1 MADVSVNV
9 GVTGISQFK
18 SGMSDAQASIKG
30 IDAALKL
37 NEKQM
42 AANGRAEDAL
52 AAKTELLNRKL
63 EKQKEIA
70 KNAEKALKQMDDN
83 GVNKSGKAYQDM
95 QRKMIEAQSAMLDT
109 QAEIEQL
116 GTKAETASGK
126 TDQLA
131 TSLGGLSKKVSLEQV
146 SSVVNKISDGLE
158 KGAKKAVE
166 LGKAIW
172 ENITDTAR
180 FSDDTATQAM
190 MLNMNVEDYQAYKKV
205 FDTVGEITVQEW
217 QKAKQKV
224 QKAVLDTSDEQYDIF
239 AALGIGLRDV
249 NGKISPYY
257 NKYVTGTVRDWED
270 VFWDIGKALR
280 DKVESGELTQDQAD
294 VYANALFGKS
304 FANLNSMFSMGR
316 EEFER
321 QVDEQV
327 VASEEAIKKNAELND
342 TLIKLQS
349 DFTSLKD
356 EVLSGLAPALTDG
369 ANAIDSLLGKVM
381 DYLKTPE
388 GQEALKNMETA
399 VSGLFEDL
407 GKIDPE
413 QVVEGF
419 TGVFDKIVGGFK
431 WLDENKESIGNIL
444 KGVAIAWGA
453 AKITGGALD
462 ILKLVDGLKGLTGAG
477 AAAAAG
483 EAGAAAGTSFATGFT
498 NAFIAAAPMLASI
511 LGVTAVAITPAAAVM
526 EEVKKKWGE
535 DYERRMEAAGK
546 AGENE
551 SLIRTAAEAL
561 GKDGQV
567 DFGTVEELL
576 MGLQARKNQQKAELH
591 NMLNGSITAG
601 SSTWNVLNEFWNGA
615 ELDPTVVNELVQDI
629 TDAFAENANKAKV
642 PVEVQLPENVQSEIS
657 EQIGTVTVYVEPI
670 LGGTGYTKR
679 TPRRSPSPFGFA
691 NGLPNVPFD
700 GFYFLHQNEQVMPAR
715 EVASRNFSS
724 NMYVEKMIMNNGQ
737 DAEGLASRIAAE
749 NQRVMSGFGGV

>member
-18 SGMSDAQASIKG
+18 SGMADAQASIKG

-52 AAKTELLNRKL
+52 ASKTELLNKKL

-70 KNAEKALKQMDDN
+70 KNAEKALKQMEDN

-95 QRKMIEAQSAMLDT
+95 QRRMIEAQSAMLDT

-224 QKAVLDTSDEQYDIF
+224 QKAVLDTSDEQFDMF

-257 NKYVTGTVRDWED
+257 NKYVIGTVRDWED

-280 DKVESGELTQDQAD
+280 DKVASHELTQDQAD

-304 FANLNSMFSMGR
+304 FANLNSIFDMGR
-316 EEFER
+316 EEFQR
-321 QVDEQV
+321 QVDDQIT
-327 VASEEAIKKNAELND
+327 ASEEAIKKNAELND

-349 DFTSLKD
+349 DFTSLKV
-356 EVLSGLAPALTDG
+356 EVLSGLAPALTAG
-369 ANAIDSLLGKVM
+369 ANAIDSLLSKVM
-381 DYLKTPE
+381 EYLKTPE

-413 QVVEGF
+413 KVVEGF
-419 TGVFDKIVGGFK
+419 TGVFDKIVNGFK
-431 WLDENKESIGNIL
+431 WLDENKETIGNVL
-444 KGVAIAWGA
+444 KGIAITWGVTE
-453 AKITGGALD
+453 ITGGALD

-483 EAGAAAGTSFATGFT
+483 EAGAAAGTSFAIGFT
-498 NAFIAAAPMLASI
+498 NAFVAAAPALASI
-511 LGVTAVAITPAAAVM
+511 LGVAAVAVAPAVGVM

-629 TDAFAENANKAKV
+629 TDTFAENANKAKV

-670 LGGTGYTKR
+670 LGGQGYTKR

-724 NMYVEKMIMNNGQ
+724 NMYVDKMIMNNGQ

-749 NQRVMSGFGGV
+749 NQRVMSGFGS

>member
-18 SGMSDAQASIKG
+18 SGMADAQASIKG

-52 AAKTELLNRKL
+52 ASKTELLNKKL

-70 KNAEKALKQMDDN
+70 KNAEKALKQMEDN

-95 QRKMIEAQSAMLDT
+95 QRRMIEAQSAMLDT

-146 SSVVNKISDGLE
+146 SSVVDKISSGLE

-224 QKAVLDTSDEQYDIF
+224 QKAINDPSDEQTDLLKL
-239 AALGIGLRDV
+239 LGIDTHEISQGK
-249 NGKISPYY
+249 NGAVQGAAR
-257 NKYVTGTVRDWED
+257 NFEE
-270 VFWDIGKALR
+270 VFWDIGETLKR
-280 DKVESGELTQDQAD
+280 KVESGELTQDMAD
-294 VYANALFGKS
+294 TYANTLFGKS

-321 QVDEQV
+321 QVDEQIV
-327 VASEEAIKKNAELND
+327 MSEEAIKKNAELND
-342 TLIKLQS
+342 TLVDLQS
-349 DFTSLKD
+349 DFESLKG
-356 EVLSGLAPALTDG
+356 EVLSGLAPALTAG
-369 ANAIDSLLGKVM
+369 AEAIDGLLERVM
-381 DYLKTPE
+381 EYLKSPE
-388 GQEALKNMETA
+388 GREALKNMETA

-413 QVVEGF
+413 KVVEGF

-498 NAFIAAAPMLASI
+498 NAFVAAAPALASI
-511 LGVTAVAITPAAAVM
+511 LGVAAVAVAPAVGVM

-629 TDAFAENANKAKV
+629 TDAFAEYANKAKV

-749 NQRVMSGFGGV
+749 NQRVMSGFGS

>member
-52 AAKTELLNRKL
+52 ASKTELLNRKL

-70 KNAEKALKQMDDN
+70 QNAEKALKQMKDN
-83 GVNKSGKAYQDM
+83 GVNTSGKAYQDM
-95 QRKMIEAQSAMLDT
+95 QRKLLEAQSAMLDT

-116 GTKAETASGK
+116 GTKAATASGK

-131 TSLGGLSKKVSLEQV
+131 TSLGGLNKKVSLEQV
-146 SSVVNKISDGLE
+146 SSVVDKISGGLE

-205 FDTVGEITVQEW
+205 FDTQAEITVQEW

-224 QKAVLDTSDEQYDIF
+224 QKAINDPSQEQTDLLKL
-239 AALGIGLRDV
+239 LGIDTHEISQGK
-249 NGKISPYY
+249 NGAVQGAAR
-257 NKYVTGTVRDWED
+257 NFEE
-270 VFWDIGKALR
+270 VFWDIGETLKR
-280 DKVESGELTQDQAD
+280 KVESGELTQDLAD
-294 VYANALFGKS
+294 TYANTLFGKS
-304 FANLNSMFSMGR
+304 FANLNSIFDMGR
-316 EEFER
+316 EEFQR
-321 QVDEQV
+321 QVDDQIV
-327 VASEEAIKKNAELND
+327 MSEKAIKKNAELND
-342 TLIKLQS
+342 ALVDLRS
-349 DFTSLKD
+349 DFESLKG
-356 EVLSGLAPALTDG
+356 EVLSGLAPALTAG
-369 ANAIDSLLGKVM
+369 ADAIDSLLERVM
-381 DYLKTPE
+381 EYLKTPE

-407 GKIDPE
+407 GKIDPD

-431 WLDENKESIGNIL
+431 WLDENKETIGNVL
-444 KGVAIAWGA
+444 KGIAITWGA
-453 AKITGGALD
+453 TEITGGALD
-462 ILKLVDGLKGLTGAG
+462 ILKLIDGLRGLKAG
-477 AAAAAG
+477 EAAAAG
-483 EAGAAAGTSFATGFT
+483 SAAGQAWGSGF
-498 NAFIAAAPMLASI
+498 
-511 LGVTAVAITPAAAVM
+511 AAAVM
-526 EEVKKKWGE
+526 KAAPWLIGLYTMLNPSNTGDKVGNNTLIDENGNITTEGQSVGLKKNENGQIIE
-535 DYERRMEAAGK
+535 DRAEIINEAA
-546 AGENE
+546 
-551 SLIRTAAEAL
+551 
-561 GKDGQV
+561 
-567 DFGTVEELL
+567 
-576 MGLQARKNQQKAELH
+576 QKAWDLYRTNQMTQEGMDALRKVVLDDVKFKSLMEEFISFRDQSGEGWQNIEDIDLSQWLKEH
-591 NMLNGSITAG
+591 EPPKVIIDPEAPADAASSIA
-601 SSTWNVLNEFWNGA
+601 
-615 ELDPTVVNELVQDI
+615 
-629 TDAFAENANKAKV
+629 
-642 PVEVQLPENVQSEIS
+642 

-670 LGGTGYTKR
+670 LGGAGYTKR

>member
-18 SGMSDAQASIKG
+18 SGMADAQASIKG

-52 AAKTELLNRKL
+52 ASKTELLNKKL

-70 KNAEKALKQMDDN
+70 KNAEKALKQMEDN
-83 GVNKSGKAYQDM
+83 GVNKSGRAYQDM
-95 QRKMIEAQSAMLDT
+95 QRRMIEAQSAMLDT

-116 GTKAETASGK
+116 GTKAATASGK

-131 TSLGGLSKKVSLEQV
+131 TSLGGLNKKVSLEQV
-146 SSVVNKISDGLE
+146 SSVVDKISSGLE

-205 FDTVGEITVQEW
+205 FDTQAEITVQEW

-224 QKAVLDTSDEQYDIF
+224 QKAINDPSDEQTDLLKL
-239 AALGIGLRDV
+239 LGIDTHDV
-249 NGKISPYY
+249 LQGKNGAVQGAAR
-257 NKYVTGTVRDWED
+257 NFEE
-270 VFWDIGKALR
+270 VFWDIGETLKR
-280 DKVESGELTQDQAD
+280 KVESGEITQDLAD
-294 VYANALFGKS
+294 TYANTLFGKS
-304 FANLNSMFSMGR
+304 FANLNSIFDMGR
-316 EEFER
+316 EEFQR
-321 QVDEQV
+321 QVDDQIV
-327 VASEEAIKKNAELND
+327 MSEEAIKKNAELND
-342 TLIKLQS
+342 TLVDLQS
-349 DFTSLKD
+349 DFASLKG
-356 EVLSGLAPALTDG
+356 EVLSGLAPALTAG
-369 ANAIDSLLGKVM
+369 ANAIDSLLEKVM
-381 DYLKTPE
+381 EYLKTPE

-413 QVVEGF
+413 KVVEGF

-431 WLDENKESIGNIL
+431 WLDENKETIGKVL
-444 KGVAIAWGA
+444 GGIAVTWGA
-453 AKITGGALD
+453 TELIGGALD
-462 ILKLVDGLKGLTGAG
+462 ILKLIDGLRGLKAG
-477 AAAAAG
+477 EAAAAG
-483 EAGAAAGTSFATGFT
+483 SAAGQAWGSG
-498 NAFIAAAPMLASI
+498 L
-511 LGVTAVAITPAAAVM
+511 AAAVM
-526 EEVKKKWGE
+526 KAAPWLVGLYIMLNPSNTKDKVGNNTLIDENGNVTPEGQSVGLKE
-535 DYERRMEAAGK
+535 DENGQIIEDRAEIINEAA
-546 AGENE
+546 
-551 SLIRTAAEAL
+551 
-561 GKDGQV
+561 
-567 DFGTVEELL
+567 
-576 MGLQARKNQQKAELH
+576 QKAWDLYRTNQMTQEGMDALRKVVLDDVKFKSLMEEFISFRDQSGEGWQNIEDIDLSQWLKEH
-591 NMLNGSITAG
+591 EPPKVVIDPEAPADAASSIA
-601 SSTWNVLNEFWNGA
+601 
-615 ELDPTVVNELVQDI
+615 
-629 TDAFAENANKAKV
+629 
-642 PVEVQLPENVQSEIS
+642 

-670 LGGTGYTKR
+670 LGEPGTTKR
-679 TPRRSPSPFGFA
+679 KPRRSPSPFGYA

-737 DAEGLASRIAAE
+737 DAEGLAGRIAAE
-749 NQRVMSGFGGV
+749 NQRVMSGFGS

>member
-95 QRKMIEAQSAMLDT
+95 QRRMIEAQSAMLDT

-146 SSVVNKISDGLE
+146 SSVVDKISSGLE

-349 DFTSLKD
+349 DFTSLKV
-356 EVLSGLAPALTDG
+356 EVLSGLAPALTAG
-369 ANAIDSLLGKVM
+369 ADAIDSLLERVM
-381 DYLKTPE
+381 EYLKTPE

-413 QVVEGF
+413 KVVEGF
-419 TGVFDKIVGGFK
+419 TGVFDKIVGGIK
-431 WLDENKESIGNIL
+431 WLDENKNTLGTVL
-444 KGVAIAWGA
+444 GVIVGAWGLTEL
-453 AKITGGALD
+453 TGGVLD
-462 ILKLVDGLKGLTGAG
+462 VLKLIDGLRGLKAG
-477 AAAAAG
+477 EAAAAG
-483 EAGAAAGTSFATGFT
+483 SAAGQAWGSGF
-498 NAFIAAAPMLASI
+498 
-511 LGVTAVAITPAAAVM
+511 AAAVM
-526 EEVKKKWGE
+526 KAAPWLIGLYTMLNPSNTGDKVGNNTLIDENGNITTEGQSVGLKKDENGQIVE
-535 DYERRMEAAGK
+535 DRAEIINEAA
-546 AGENE
+546 
-551 SLIRTAAEAL
+551 
-561 GKDGQV
+561 
-567 DFGTVEELL
+567 
-576 MGLQARKNQQKAELH
+576 QKAWDLYRTNQMTQEGMDALRKVVLDDVKFKSLMEEFISFRDQSGEGWQNIEDIDLSQWLKEH
-591 NMLNGSITAG
+591 EPPKVIIDPEAPADAASSIA
-601 SSTWNVLNEFWNGA
+601 
-615 ELDPTVVNELVQDI
+615 
-629 TDAFAENANKAKV
+629 
-642 PVEVQLPENVQSEIS
+642 
-657 EQIGTVTVYVEPI
+657 EQIGTVTVCVEPI
-670 LGGTGYTKR
+670 LGETGYTKG

-700 GFYFLHQNEQVMPAR
+700 GFYFLHSGEQVTPAR

>member
-52 AAKTELLNRKL
+52 ASKTELLNKKL

-70 KNAEKALKQMDDN
+70 KNAEKALKQMEDN

-95 QRKMIEAQSAMLDT
+95 QRRMIEAQSAMLDT

-205 FDTVGEITVQEW
+205 FETQAEITVQEW

-224 QKAVLDTSDEQYDIF
+224 QKAINDPSQEQTDLLKL
-239 AALGIGLRDV
+239 LGIDTHDV
-249 NGKISPYY
+249 LQGKNGAVQGAAR
-257 NKYVTGTVRDWED
+257 NFEE
-270 VFWDIGKALR
+270 VFWDIGETLKR
-280 DKVESGELTQDQAD
+280 KVESGEITQDLAD
-294 VYANALFGKS
+294 TYANTLFGKS
-304 FANLNSMFSMGR
+304 FANLNSIFDMGR
-316 EEFER
+316 EEFQR
-321 QVDEQV
+321 QVDDQIT
-327 VASEEAIKKNAELND
+327 ASEEAIKKNAELND

-349 DFTSLKD
+349 DFTSLKV
-356 EVLSGLAPALTDG
+356 EVLSGLAPALTAG

-381 DYLKTPE
+381 EYLKTPE

-413 QVVEGF
+413 KVVEGF

-431 WLDENKESIGNIL
+431 WLDENKESIGNVL

-477 AAAAAG
+477 SAAAAG

-498 NAFIAAAPMLASI
+498 NAFVAAAPALASI
-511 LGVTAVAITPAAAVM
+511 LGVAAVAVAPAVGVM

-642 PVEVQLPENVQSEIS
+642 PVEVQLPENVQSELS

>member
-18 SGMSDAQASIKG
+18 SGMADAQASIKG

-52 AAKTELLNRKL
+52 ASKTELLNKKL

-70 KNAEKALKQMDDN
+70 KNAEKALKQMEDN
-83 GVNKSGKAYQDM
+83 GVNKSGRAYQDM

-116 GTKAETASGK
+116 GTKAATASGK

-224 QKAVLDTSDEQYDIF
+224 QKAVLDTSDEQFDIF

-280 DKVESGELTQDQAD
+280 DKVASHELTQDQAD

-304 FANLNSMFSMGR
+304 FANLNSIFDMGR
-316 EEFER
+316 EEFQR
-321 QVDEQV
+321 QVDDQIT
-327 VASEEAIKKNAELND
+327 ASEEAIKKNAELND

-349 DFTSLKD
+349 DFTSLKV
-356 EVLSGLAPALTDG
+356 EVLSGLAPALTAG
-369 ANAIDSLLGKVM
+369 AEAIDSLLGKVM
-381 DYLKTPE
+381 EYLKTPE

-413 QVVEGF
+413 KVVEGF

-453 AKITGGALD
+453 AKLAGGALD

-511 LGVTAVAITPAAAVM
+511 LGVTAVAIAPAVGVM

-576 MGLQARKNQQKAELH
+576 MGLQSRKNQQKAELY
-591 NMLNGSITAG
+591 NMLSGSTTAG

-670 LGGTGYTKR
+670 LGGQGYTKR

-749 NQRVMSGFGGV
+749 NQRVMSGFGS

>member
-52 AAKTELLNRKL
+52 ASKTELLNRKL

-70 KNAEKALKQMDDN
+70 KNAEKALKQMKDN
-83 GVNKSGKAYQDM
+83 GVNTSGKAYQDM
-95 QRKMIEAQSAMLDT
+95 QRKMLEAQSAMLDT

-131 TSLGGLSKKVSLEQV
+131 TSLGGLNKKVSLEQV
-146 SSVVNKISDGLE
+146 SSVVDKISGGLE

-280 DKVESGELTQDQAD
+280 DKVASHELTQDQAD

-304 FANLNSMFSMGR
+304 FANLNSIFDMGR
-316 EEFER
+316 EEFQR
-321 QVDEQV
+321 QVDDQIT
-327 VASEEAIKKNAELND
+327 ASEEAIKKNAELND

-349 DFTSLKD
+349 DFTSLKV
-356 EVLSGLAPALTDG
+356 EVLSGLAPALTAG

-381 DYLKTPE
+381 EYLKTPE

-413 QVVEGF
+413 KVVEGF

-453 AKITGGALD
+453 AKIAGGALD

-483 EAGAAAGTSFATGFT
+483 EAGAAAGASFATGFT

-535 DYERRMEAAGK
+535 DYEHRMEAAGK

-551 SLIRTAAEAL
+551 TIIRTAAEAL

-576 MGLQARKNQQKAELH
+576 MGMQSRKNQQKAELH
-591 NMLNGSITAG
+591 NMLNGSVTAG

-670 LGGTGYTKR
+670 LGAPGSTKR

-749 NQRVMSGFGGV
+749 NQRVMSGFGS

>member
-52 AAKTELLNRKL
+52 ASKTELLNRKL
-63 EKQKEIA
+63 EKQKEIVQ
-70 KNAEKALKQMDDN
+70 NAEKALKQMKDN
-83 GVNKSGKAYQDM
+83 GVNTSGKAYQDM
-95 QRKMIEAQSAMLDT
+95 QRKLLEAQSAMLDT

-116 GTKAETASGK
+116 GTKAATASGK

-131 TSLGGLSKKVSLEQV
+131 TSLGGLNKKVSLEQV
-146 SSVVNKISDGLE
+146 SSVVDKISGGLE

-205 FDTVGEITVQEW
+205 FDTQAEITVQEW

-224 QKAVLDTSDEQYDIF
+224 QKAINDPSQEQTDLLKL
-239 AALGIGLRDV
+239 LGIDTHEISQGK
-249 NGKISPYY
+249 NGAVQGAAR
-257 NKYVTGTVRDWED
+257 NFEE
-270 VFWDIGKALR
+270 VFWDIGETLKR
-280 DKVESGELTQDQAD
+280 KVKSGELTQDLAD
-294 VYANALFGKS
+294 TYANTLFGKS
-304 FANLNSMFSMGR
+304 FANLNSIFDMGR
-316 EEFER
+316 EEFQR
-321 QVDEQV
+321 QVDDQIT
-327 VASEEAIKKNAELND
+327 ASEEAIKKNAELND
-342 TLIKLQS
+342 TLIRLQS
-349 DFTSLKD
+349 DFTSLKV
-356 EVLSGLAPALTDG
+356 EVLSGLAPALTAG

-381 DYLKTPE
+381 EYLKTPE

-407 GKIDPE
+407 GNIDPE
-413 QVVEGF
+413 KVVEGF

-431 WLDENKESIGNIL
+431 WLDENKDTIGNVL
-444 KGVAIAWGA
+444 KGIAITWGVTE
-453 AKITGGALD
+453 ITGGALD
-462 ILKLVDGLKGLTGAG
+462 ILKLIDGLRGLKAG
-477 AAAAAG
+477 EAAAAG
-483 EAGAAAGTSFATGFT
+483 SAAGQAWGSGF
-498 NAFIAAAPMLASI
+498 
-511 LGVTAVAITPAAAVM
+511 AAAVM
-526 EEVKKKWGE
+526 KAAPWLVGLYTMLNPSDTGDKVGNNTLIDKNGNITTEGQSVGLKKDENGKIIE
-535 DYERRMEAAGK
+535 DRAEIINEAA
-546 AGENE
+546 
-551 SLIRTAAEAL
+551 
-561 GKDGQV
+561 
-567 DFGTVEELL
+567 
-576 MGLQARKNQQKAELH
+576 QKAWDLYRTNQMTQEGMDALRKVVLDDVKFKSLMEEFISFRDQSGEGWQNIEDIDLSQWLKEH
-591 NMLNGSITAG
+591 EPPKVIIDPEVPADAASSIA
-601 SSTWNVLNEFWNGA
+601 
-615 ELDPTVVNELVQDI
+615 
-629 TDAFAENANKAKV
+629 
-642 PVEVQLPENVQSEIS
+642 

-670 LGGTGYTKR
+670 LGAPGSTKR

-749 NQRVMSGFGGV
+749 NQRVMSGFGS